1 LSRYSKYLFF
11 IYINGEK
18 VAPRPK
24 ITYRSL
30 IHSLSVY
37 KVCISNLW
45 TIFISDIRRTSIKT
59 IFKADTNNLMI

>member
-1 LSRYSKYLFF
+1 MVKRVVY
-11 IYINGEK
+11 
-18 VAPRPK
+18 RPK

-37 KVCISNLW
+37 KVCISDLW
-45 TIFISDIRRTSIKT
+45 TIFISDIMRTSTKT